1 MSRTKD
7 FMQDGIYYEDVK
19 NYLFQIGAIET
30 CPIHGNILIDRGLDE
45 REMYARVTSAYKKD
59 CSGDLQISYS
69 AFHELVQDIMR
80 DTFADC
86 PECHHAME

>member
-7 FMQDGIYYEDVK
+7 FMPDGEYYEEVK
-19 NYLFQIGAIET
+19 SYLFQIGAITT
-30 CPIHGNILIDRGLDE
+30 CPIHGNILIDCGLDTD
-45 REMYARVTSAYKKD
+45 EMYAKVTAAYKKD
-59 CSGDLQISYS
+59 YGNKPPFSYTV
-69 AFHELVQDIMR
+69 FHELVQDIMR

>member
-7 FMQDGIYYEDVK
+7 FMPDGIYYEDVK

-59 CSGDLQISYS
+59 CSGDLPISYS

-80 DTFADC
+80 YTFDAC
-86 PECHHAME
+86 PECRHAME